1 MPNKRV
7 EIEVG
12 TDVEDSEV
20 DALEKQIQ
28 RLKQERL
35 QFQIDTNTS
44 KLEEVRA
51 RIRELENQKAT
62 LDVDADD
69 SEIQKIDSEI
79 EQLKFEEIDLDLKVR
94 QDGLQ
99 QAESKVEELDEK
111 QIDVELNMATQ
122 NFSQCLS
129 TAKQGVQELYDSIKQ
144 VEEAGIQSEQNLAF
158 LELNLGADKAK
169 TTMQQI
175 SDIVAKM
182 PGDDNTMRSVLSTAQ
197 ALGNNLNP
205 GQMEAATK
213 TMADY
218 MAGSATMGKMATE
231 SQQDIMKYLL
241 DGNTAELERGSI
253 VSSQVDKLKDANTFM
268 ERQAAMQEVLN
279 ELGYGGISTVDT
291 MVNKQAEWEGM
302 IYNSS
307 DALSSMWLDAEKG
320 AMDYILKLNDASGG
334 LAGMA
339 IVAGQMVAGPLTDIM
354 GGISQIGMGFKT
366 LKEAADFSGI
376 TGKLSSL
383 KDALMNVGTK
393 AKEAAM
399 WMLDLGKKTLTAGAN
414 ALKSAGMWVIQKAQ
428 LIATTIAE
436 KAAAIAQWALNVA
449 MSMNPIMLVVI
460 AIGLLIAALAYLYF
474 NNEQVRAAID
484 GLGQSLMALGQTIYD
499 SVIGAWNS
507 FISTIQMV
515 WSSIVSFA
523 QGIITTVM
531 NAVNWVITSFL
542 AGVAFLASLPG
553 RIWTILSNIINKV
566 ISWGRSI
573 ASNFLSSASKSVS
586 NFISY
591 ISQIPSKLGTEL
603 SNALNKVNEWAAT
616 LPQKFWDAGVNAVK
630 NFLNALGI
638 HSPGIM
644 QRTLVWEISE
654 MARRTPI
661 EGKSLLD
668 NVSSLGSDVVDEFG
682 NPRFGLN
689 FDDANT
695 EFANGSIM
703 GGQVINLNME
713 IGNVDSDDR
722 IQEIVDAV
730 RRELAW
736 DNKTAGRTI

>member
-1 MPNKRV
+1 M
-7 EIEVG
+7 G
-12 TDVEDSEV
+12 TM
-20 DALEKQIQ
+20 LEAAG
-28 RLKQERL
+28 KQE
-35 QFQIDTNTS
+35 TNTVFLEQAIGAAKAATAMGTINDAVA
-44 KLEEVRA
+44 KLPGDDTVIQGLLSQA
-51 RIRELENQKAT
+51 VAKDASLTASELENM
-62 LDVDADD
+62 
-69 SEIQKIDSEI
+69 
-79 EQLKFEEIDLDLKVR
+79 
-94 QDGLQ
+94 G
-99 QAESKVEELDEK
+99 
-111 QIDVELNMATQ
+111 
-122 NFSQCLS
+122 
-129 TAKQGVQELYDSIKQ
+129 TA
-144 VEEAGIQSEQNLAF
+144 A
-158 LELNLGADKAK
+158 
-169 TTMQQI
+169 
-175 SDIVAKM
+175 
-182 PGDDNTMRSVLSTAQ
+182 
-197 ALGNNLNP
+197 
-205 GQMEAATK
+205 
-213 TMADY
+213 ADY
-218 MAGSATMGKMATE
+218 FSAMSYYGKSSSEAF
-231 SQQDIMKYLL
+231 QDMNNYLL
-241 DGNTAELERGSI
+241 TGNTAEIERSPILANHIDKLKEGTTLQERSKLLQEALNEEHWGGMSQQDTYNNKLETFNGMLERGKYNLGGMFQEGAKWGMDFLMNVDSATGGLVGMGFALASFAAPLTDSI
-253 VSSQVDKLKDANTFM
+253 MGLGQIANGLNALKDAGDLIGLSDKLGKLKTTLIDAGT
-268 ERQAAMQEVLN
+268 AAKN
-279 ELGYGGISTVDT
+279 
-291 MVNKQAEWEGM
+291 A
-302 IYNSS
+302 
-307 DALSSMWLDAEKG
+307 ALS
-320 AMDYILKLNDASGG
+320 
-334 LAGMA
+334 
-339 IVAGQMVAGPLTDIM
+339 
-354 GGISQIGMGFKT
+354 
-366 LKEAADFSGI
+366 
-376 TGKLSSL
+376 
-383 KDALMNVGTK
+383 
-393 AKEAAM
+393 
-399 WMLDLGKKTLTAGAN
+399 MLDLGRKTLTAGAN

-499 SVIGAWNS
+499 WVIGAWNS

-523 QGIITTVM
+523 QGIITTGM
-531 NAVNWVITSFL
+531 NAVNWVTTSFL
-542 AGVAFLASLPG
+542 AGVAFLASLRG

-591 ISQIPSKLGTEL
+591 ISQIPGKLATEL

>member
-1 MPNKRV
+1 
-7 EIEVG
+7 
-12 TDVEDSEV
+12 
-20 DALEKQIQ
+20 
-28 RLKQERL
+28 
-35 QFQIDTNTS
+35 
-44 KLEEVRA
+44 
-51 RIRELENQKAT
+51 
-62 LDVDADD
+62 
-69 SEIQKIDSEI
+69 
-79 EQLKFEEIDLDLKVR
+79 
-94 QDGLQ
+94 
-99 QAESKVEELDEK
+99 
-111 QIDVELNMATQ
+111 
-122 NFSQCLS
+122 
-129 TAKQGVQELYDSIKQ
+129 
-144 VEEAGIQSEQNLAF
+144 
-158 LELNLGADKAK
+158 
-169 TTMQQI
+169 
-175 SDIVAKM
+175 
-182 PGDDNTMRSVLSTAQ
+182 
-197 ALGNNLNP
+197 
-205 GQMEAATK
+205 
-213 TMADY
+213 
-218 MAGSATMGKMATE
+218 
-231 SQQDIMKYLL
+231 
-241 DGNTAELERGSI
+241 
-253 VSSQVDKLKDANTFM
+253 
-268 ERQAAMQEVLN
+268 
-279 ELGYGGISTVDT
+279 
-291 MVNKQAEWEGM
+291 
-302 IYNSS
+302 
-307 DALSSMWLDAEKG
+307 
-320 AMDYILKLNDASGG
+320 
-334 LAGMA
+334 
-339 IVAGQMVAGPLTDIM
+339 
-354 GGISQIGMGFKT
+354 
-366 LKEAADFSGI
+366 
-376 TGKLSSL
+376 
-383 KDALMNVGTK
+383 
-393 AKEAAM
+393 
-399 WMLDLGKKTLTAGAN
+399 
-414 ALKSAGMWVIQKAQ
+414 
-428 LIATTIAE
+428 
-436 KAAAIAQWALNVA
+436 
-449 MSMNPIMLVVI
+449 MNPIMLVVLAII
-460 AIGLLIAALAYLYF
+460 ALIAVLTYLYF

-484 GLGQSLMALGQTIYD
+484 WLGQSLMALGQTIYD
-499 SVIGAWNS
+499 WVIGAWNS

-591 ISQIPSKLGTEL
+591 ISQIPGKLATEL